1 MNLLNNKNKIIKST
15 IILGFFIIFHMSC
28 DKDKT
33 VFEKTDIPHLYHK
46 KYFKDG
52 ELSYIETF
60 YKDKLYSIYK
70 IHDNNGLRNDTLF
83 QYELNDT
90 LRNKTNFYTED
101 LFYCVRLNSKG
112 IKLSE
117 GYMYNYRYNGWWKIY
132 NKNGILTH
140 QKYIIGRD
148 TSKYNYS
155 QIISFDENNNIIL
168 SKSNFVK
175 VLLPD
180 TLYTGKS
187 MGNIE
192 HNSNL
197 NDHLAYYVGIGYNL
211 SPDFNNISDVRVD
224 TFTIEKEKSIGL
236 DFKNSGKNK
245 IKGFIY
251 EKALE
256 EGEKSLILNVLS
268 TVTYFEKEFY
278 VIQRPDSIPKN
289 KVIYYD

>member
-1 MNLLNNKNKIIKST
+1 MNLLTNKIRKLAT
-15 IILGFFIIFHMSC
+15 IFGIFIFFFTSC
-28 DKDKT
+28 DKAKT
-33 VFEKTDIPHLYHK
+33 IIEKTDILNVYHK
-46 KYFKDG
+46 KYFKNG

-70 IHDNNGLRNDTLF
+70 IHDKNGLRNDTLF

-101 LFYCVRLNSKG
+101 LFYCVRMNSEG

-117 GYMYNYRYNGWWKIY
+117 GYMYKYRYNGWWKIY
-132 NKNGILTH
+132 NKNGKLTH
-140 QKYIIGRD
+140 KKYIIGRD

-168 SKSNFVK
+168 SKSNFVR

-180 TLYTGKS
+180 TLYMGKS
-187 MGNIE
+187 MGNIV
-192 HNSNL
+192 HNPNL
-197 NDHLAYYVGIGYNL
+197 KDHLAYYVGIGYNL
-211 SPDFNNISDVRVD
+211 DPDFNNISDIRVD
-224 TFTIEKEKSIGL
+224 TFTIEKEKSIGF

-256 EGEKSLILNVLS
+256 EDKKSLSLKVLS
-268 TVTYFEKEFY
+268 TITYFEKEFY
-278 VIQRPDSIPKN
+278 VIPRPDSIPKN